1 MRKQV
6 PALAVLL
13 CLTFLAC
20 GRVFAYLSAPF
31 DAGYLLKQADVVCK
45 VKVLSVARDGTILLI
60 NFRPPIETPRF
71 VALVRTISVIKGAPA
86 DEFAV
91 AFPRWDDFGGALGDK
106 PRTLRIST
114 PDTTDLTRGE
124 ITVLLLKG
132 SSSPYEFVDWADNHG
147 KLKAFSRNLRYGTE
161 ATPRD
166 KLLAELLAYLKGA
179 KGKDRIATIEQ
190 LGKLGNINA
199 REVLRK
205 QSASDNLAVRG
216 QALISRVQIG
226 DMPGSDELSSF
237 LRLEPSQPVR
247 ADVRIEPWQIG
258 GSLPNLQL
266 TLLMEINISLGPGGS
281 VPKLAPNFDY
291 AAFCEQALQLSTI
304 KENKAARAEIA
315 SIMRTVADKRSIP
328 DLVALLDD
336 SEQSVRYLAAT
347 GLANVN
353 GRNDYYVSVDRFKAD
368 EAKYITYWKDWWNDR
383 KG

>member
-6 PALAVLL
+6 ATLAILL
-13 CLTFLAC
+13 CLTLLAC
-20 GRVFAYLSAPF
+20 GRSFAYISCDF
-31 DAGYLLKQADVVCK
+31 DAGCFLKQADVVCK
-45 VKVLSVARDGTILLI
+45 VRVLSVARDGTIMLT

-71 VALVRTISVIKGAPA
+71 VALVRTISVIKGGPA
-86 DEFAV
+86 DEFTV
-91 AFPRWDDFGGALGDK
+91 AFPRWDDFGGASGDK
-106 PRTLRIST
+106 PLTIRMNT

-124 ITVLLLKG
+124 VAVLFLRG
-132 SSSPYEFVDWADNHG
+132 SSSPYEFVDWTDNHG
-147 KLKAFSRNLRYGTE
+147 KMKAVSRNIRYGTE
-161 ATPRD
+161 ATPQD

-190 LGKLGNINA
+190 LGKLRNINA
-199 REVLRK
+199 REVLQK
-205 QSASDNLAVRG
+205 QSASDSLAVRG

-226 DMPGSDELSSF
+226 DMPDSDELLSF

-266 TLLMEINISLGPGGS
+266 TLLMEINVSLYAGGS
-281 VPKLAPNFDY
+281 GPKLAPNFDY
-291 AAFCEQALQLSTI
+291 AAFCEQALQLSTT
-304 KENKAARAEIA
+304 KENKGARAEIA
-315 SIMRTVADKRSIP
+315 SIMRAVADKRSIP

-336 SEQSVRYLAAT
+336 SEERVRYFAAT

-368 EAKYITYWKDWWNDR
+368 EAKYITYWKDWWNEG